1 MAYTGN
7 DRLNAINAL
16 LEELEDVESLILE
29 AKMLVTKMRRK
40 FADEVE
46 HLPGIGTFNYRRIA
60 LFWMGEIKSHFWDST
75 SPTIE
80 ACLKKASTTNVNTD
94 RWVSATR
101 FQIEQDLW
109 SLWINKMGSA
119 DSSLNA
125 RMLSDCFDVLVSL
138 QSSLLGVMGWLF
150 PELTDRLGTIAD
162 ITRSIDIHSWPV
174 RDRMLFWISHIRD
187 AKCRLQKGRE
197 ITTRILDM
205 QLSSGAF
212 VAIEGKNCAGDL
224 IASAIGLL
232 ALISCANRNCFD
244 KNIIVA
250 VRQATHWIV
259 GHVTEANDEGL
270 AWTYYALCEYI
281 ELESSTNK
289 R

>member
-16 LEELEDVESLILE
+16 IEELEDVDSLIFE
-29 AKMLVTKMRRK
+29 AKMLITKMRHK

-46 HLPGIGTFNYRRIA
+46 HLPGIGILNYRRIA
-60 LFWMGEIKSHFWDST
+60 LFWMGEIKSHFRDST
-75 SPTIE
+75 SPKIE

-109 SLWINKMGSA
+109 SLWINQVSAA
-119 DSSLNA
+119 DSFLNA
-125 RMLSDCFDVLVSL
+125 KMLSDCFDVLVYR

-150 PELTDRLGTIAD
+150 PELTGRLSTIET
-162 ITRSIDIHSWPV
+162 ITSIDINSWSV
-174 RDRMLFWISHIRD
+174 HDRMLFWISYMMD
-187 AKCRLQKGRE
+187 AKSSLQKARE

-212 VAIEGKNCAGDL
+212 VAIEGENGNGDH

-232 ALISCANRNCFD
+232 ALISCASRNCFD
-244 KNIIVA
+244 KNVIVA
-250 VRQATHWIV
+250 MRQAAHWIV
-259 GHVTEANDEGL
+259 EHVTEANDEDA

>member
-7 DRLNAINAL
+7 DCLNAINAL
-16 LEELEDVESLILE
+16 IEELEDVDSLIFE
-29 AKMLVTKMRRK
+29 AKMLITKMRHK

-46 HLPGIGTFNYRRIA
+46 HLPGIGTLNYRRIA
-60 LFWMGEIKSHFWDST
+60 LFWMGEIKSHFRDST
-75 SPTIE
+75 SHKIE

-109 SLWINKMGSA
+109 SLWINQVSAA
-119 DSSLNA
+119 DSFLNA
-125 RMLSDCFDVLVSL
+125 KMLSDCFDVLVYR

-150 PELTDRLGTIAD
+150 PELTGRLSTIEA
-162 ITRSIDIHSWPV
+162 ITSIDINSWSV
-174 RDRMLFWISHIRD
+174 YDRMLFWISYMRD
-187 AKCRLQKGRE
+187 AKSSLQKARE

-212 VAIEGKNCAGDL
+212 VAIEGKNGNGDH

-232 ALISCANRNCFD
+232 ALISCASRNCFD
-244 KNIIVA
+244 KNVIVA
-250 VRQATHWIV
+250 MRQAAHWIV
-259 GHVTEANDEGL
+259 EHVTEANDEDA

>member
-1 MAYTGN
+1 MAYTDN
-7 DRLNAINAL
+7 DRLNAIDAL
-16 LEELEDVESLILE
+16 IEELEDVESLILE

-60 LFWMGEIKSHFWDST
+60 LFWMGEIKSHFRDST
-75 SPTIE
+75 SPKIE

-109 SLWINKMGSA
+109 SLWINQVSAA
-119 DSSLNA
+119 DSFLNA
-125 RMLSDCFDVLVSL
+125 KMLSDCFDVLVYR

-150 PELTDRLGTIAD
+150 PELTGRLSTIEA
-162 ITRSIDIHSWPV
+162 ITSIDINSWSV
-174 RDRMLFWISHIRD
+174 HDRMLFWISYMRD
-187 AKCRLQKGRE
+187 AKSSLQKARE

-212 VAIEGKNCAGDL
+212 VAIEGKNGNGDH

-232 ALISCANRNCFD
+232 ALISCASRNCFD
-244 KNIIVA
+244 KNVIVA
-250 VRQATHWIV
+250 MRQAAHWIV
-259 GHVTEANDEGL
+259 EHVTEANDEDA